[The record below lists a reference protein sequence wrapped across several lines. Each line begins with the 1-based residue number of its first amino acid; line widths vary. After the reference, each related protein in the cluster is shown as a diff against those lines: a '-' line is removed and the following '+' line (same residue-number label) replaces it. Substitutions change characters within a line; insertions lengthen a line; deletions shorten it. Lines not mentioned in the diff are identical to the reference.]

1 MGAFV
6 GLPLSAFIS
15 EFEADISDGAASLGG
30 PELPKFDFN
39 RTVSFRAHYNIRKL
53 GTITLIYEIGS
64 FRCIVNLVKE

>member
-6 GLPLSAFIS
+6 RLPLSAFIS

-39 RTVSFRAHYNIRKL
+39 HTVSFVL
-53 GTITLIYEIGS
+53 ITTLENS
-64 FRCIVNLVKE
+64 VQ